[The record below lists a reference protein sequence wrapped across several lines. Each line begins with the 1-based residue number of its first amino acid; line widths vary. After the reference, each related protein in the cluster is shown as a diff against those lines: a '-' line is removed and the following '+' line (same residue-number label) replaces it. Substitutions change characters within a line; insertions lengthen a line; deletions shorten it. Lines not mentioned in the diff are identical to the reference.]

1 MTIKIKKLHKDAK
14 IPTRALKGD
23 VGFDLYSIETIVILP
38 GEHAMVETGIA
49 LEMPKGY
56 YCEIHSRSGLRKKGV
71 FPPVGIIDQNYR
83 GSLGI
88 ILYNFSNKAITIYKG
103 DRIAQLIFKQYIESI
118 RFKEVK
124 KLTKSVRGSKGFGST
139 GR

>member
-1 MTIKIKKLHKDAK
+1 MIIKIKRLHKDAK

-23 VGFDLYSIETIVILP
+23 VGFDLYSIETTIILP
-38 GEHAMVETGIA
+38 EKHEMIETGIA

-83 GSLGI
+83 GPLGV
-88 ILYNFSNKAITIYKG
+88 ILYNFSDKALTIHKG
-103 DRIAQLIFKQYIESI
+103 DRIAQVIFKQYVEDVK
-118 RFKEVK
+118 FKEVK
-124 KLTKSVRGSKGFGST
+124 KLSSSERGNKGFGST